1 MICFAN
7 HLAGFY
13 MMITLVV
20 KGLTQNS
27 LKDYNQHLDSD
38 VVRHVFDTVVN
49 QQENN
54 ETWVA
59 AINVMNSVYDKLE
72 NPILYNVGDNK
83 KHYHRTNESVM
94 SVLTELHVPT
104 IFDNGVQSIND
115 ICMTE
120 MEPTN
125 GQTGTDKGDI
135 QQQQQQQQQ
144 SQNWQTSSIDQRNSY
159 GSSHRILI
167 PHLFNVASV
176 PYHQMQIPS
185 FSRLYYLVL

>member
-7 HLAGFY
+7 QLAGFY
-13 MMITLVV
+13 MMITLFV

-27 LKDYNQHLDSD
+27 FKDYNQHLDSD

-72 NPILYNVGDNK
+72 NPMLYNVGDNK

-94 SVLTELHVPT
+94 SVLTELPVPT
-104 IFDNGVQSIND
+104 IFDNGGQPINN
-115 ICMTE
+115 ICITE

-135 QQQQQQQQQ
+135 QQQQQQQ
-144 SQNWQTSSIDQRNSY
+144 
-159 GSSHRILI
+159 
-167 PHLFNVASV
+167 
-176 PYHQMQIPS
+176 
-185 FSRLYYLVL
+185 